1 MSGQVELKT
10 GCQQAGAILARS
22 LGDLVARHTKADKT
36 GVKAERPNL
45 RMVAKSSF
53 KSLRTWMRQSKRSSA
68 HCDRTGFDHRQLPP
82 TGKFQVA
89 TVFELVPAGELS
101 MPNASAVLR

>member
-22 LGDLVARHTKADKT
+22 LGDRVARHTKADKT
-36 GVKAERPNL
+36 GVKAERSNL

-53 KSLRTWMRQSKRSSA
+53 KTLRIMDEVVEDIFGSLR
-68 HCDRTGFDHRQLPP
+68 
-82 TGKFQVA
+82 
-89 TVFELVPAGELS
+89 
-101 MPNASAVLR
+101 